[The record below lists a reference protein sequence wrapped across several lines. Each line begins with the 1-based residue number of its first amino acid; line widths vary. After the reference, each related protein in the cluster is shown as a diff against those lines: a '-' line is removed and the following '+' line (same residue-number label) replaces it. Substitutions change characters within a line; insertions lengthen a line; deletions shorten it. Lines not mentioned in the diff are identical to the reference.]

1 MAGTLADLT
10 VKIGV
15 DTKGLE
21 TGMTKARGIIQ
32 QHSKKI
38 GMAMTAMGGVIV
50 GGLGLAVK
58 SAASFESAMRE
69 VNSMM
74 SLGKDE
80 FSAFSKQVLEL
91 SSDLGI
97 DAVDAA
103 NAMYQAISAGIP
115 KENAIEFLTIASKAA
130 IAGVTD
136 TKTAVDGLTTVI
148 NAFKIP
154 LSETQK
160 VADIMFTTVKGGKT
174 TFEELSA
181 SLFNVAPIAAASG
194 VKFEE
199 VAAALAT
206 MTKQG
211 VPTKIAT
218 TQLRQAM
225 VTLQKPTKEMED
237 ALRELGFE
245 SGQAIL
251 EELGLAGALE
261 TLRVSTGGSNE
272 MLMKMFGSVEA
283 GQAVLSLTGDNAKT
297 FADDLDKARRATEGA
312 GAATEAFNIIN
323 EGAGRQFAQMKAKI
337 EGIVITLGEQLIPI
351 LKSVVE
357 KVSGV
362 IEKIVEWIKE
372 HPELTRVVVLVAGAI
387 GGLLLV
393 LGPLLIFLPALTA
406 ALPLLGTAFAV
417 LTGPVGLIIAAIA
430 GLIAIGILV
439 WKNWDTIK
447 EKAVEIW
454 EGIVSFFKG
463 VWEKIKKIFTENWA
477 KILAIIFPPI
487 GLPVLIA
494 KNWGKI
500 KDAVAEIWEAVV
512 RTVREWFLKIAQT
525 LADFNPW
532 TWLKERWNQLVDWVG
547 EIWARVKQVAVDWWN
562 NLTSWLSNLNPWE
575 WVKKGWD
582 NLVSGIKGIWDSLW
596 KNSVIPEAIEGIR
609 KLLAGTNLE
618 AEAAQMFSGITKQAK
633 EGMSATQMIIKA
645 ALEAIQAQIN
655 ATPLTI
661 PTPTTAPGVPPP
673 SPPPSPTTGGGGE
686 GGGEGGGGVGNWRDI
701 QKWIDFLLS
710 LVQAQAGG
718 TYEGEKFDPLYLK
731 KIQNY
736 IAVLQDYLAAGYTQ
750 FQHQGQSLLAPIED
764 VMSKGGIATRPLITM
779 VGKKGKEAIIP
790 LDRLGGGFGKY
801 INITLTGNTFLG
813 NEAEGRRWAKTL
825 LKYLREET
833 RGLYGEPSF

>member
-21 TGMTKARGIIQ
+21 TGMNKARGIIQ

-58 SAASFESAMRE
+58 SAANFESAMRE

-115 KENAIEFLTIASKAA
+115 KENAIEFLAIATKAA

-181 SLFNVAPIAAASG
+181 SLFQVAPIAAASG
-194 VKFEE
+194 VSFEE
-199 VAAALAT
+199 VSAALAT

-211 VPTKIAT
+211 VPTTVAT

-225 VTLQKPTKEMED
+225 VMLQKPTKEMED

-283 GQAVLSLTGDNAKT
+283 GQAVLALTGDNAKT

-337 EGIVITLGEQLIPI
+337 QALTISIGDQLLPIFKPLVETIKVIIEN
-351 LKSVVE
+351 
-357 KVSGV
+357 V
-362 IEKIVEWIKE
+362 IKWSKE
-372 HPELTRVVVLVAGAI
+372 HPELAKNIVIVVAAI

-393 LGPLLIFLPALTA
+393 LGPLLIMLPGISAAIGILKVALA
-406 ALPLLGTAFAV
+406 SLM
-417 LTGPVGLIIAAIA
+417 GPVGLI
-430 GLIAIGILV
+430 GLALVALVAIGVLV
-439 WKNWDTIK
+439 WKNWDKIK
-447 EKAVEIW
+447 EKAKEIW
-454 EGIVSFFKG
+454 DGIVSFFKG
-463 VWEKIKKIFTENWA
+463 IWEKIKSIFTEHWA

-547 EIWARVKQVAVDWWN
+547 EIWARVKQAAVDWWN
-562 NLTSWLSNLNPWE
+562 NLTSWLGNLNPWE

-618 AEAAQMFSGITKQAK
+618 AEATQMFSGITTAAK
-633 EGMSATQMIIKA
+633 EGMSATQMIIKT
-645 ALEAIQAQIN
+645 ALAAIQAQIN

-661 PTPTTAPGVPPP
+661 PAPTTAPGVPPP
-673 SPPPSPTTGGGGE
+673 ITPPTPTTGGGGE

-764 VMSKGGIATRPLITM
+764 VMARGGIVTRPTVALL
-779 VGKKGKEAIIP
+779 GEQGPEAVIP
-790 LDRLGGGFGKY
+790 LNRMGGKPA